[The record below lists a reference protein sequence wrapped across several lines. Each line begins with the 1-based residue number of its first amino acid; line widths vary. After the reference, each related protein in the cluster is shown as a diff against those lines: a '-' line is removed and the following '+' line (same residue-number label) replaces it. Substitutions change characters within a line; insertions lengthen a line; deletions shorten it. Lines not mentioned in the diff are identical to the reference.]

1 MSGRPAD
8 TSLTERASARGAEM
22 AGAAR
27 RSGERVAERA
37 GEAKEQA
44 TRMGRHAREEARE
57 AAHRAGSA
65 VSGLADSTID
75 TASHAYRTAAGTTSR
90 AAQRLTD
97 SAVDAGR
104 QASDVTR
111 RLMDFAKEQPLV
123 AAGFGLALGAAI
135 GALLPRTRA
144 EERTIGSM
152 GDEIRSRAEEAM
164 ERGKEQVKAAA
175 DRIGD
180 QVKEAASTGEAA
192 AAGSSERHEPMPE
205 SQDAPSIAPYQE
217 QPVSTE
223 PRERVSQVLREGE
236 PRTSV

>member
-1 MSGRPAD
+1 M
-8 TSLTERASARGAEM
+8 E
-22 AGAAR
+22 
-27 RSGERVAERA
+27 
-37 GEAKEQA
+37 
-44 TRMGRHAREEARE
+44 
-57 AAHRAGSA
+57 
-65 VSGLADSTID
+65 
-75 TASHAYRTAAGTTSR
+75 
-90 AAQRLTD
+90 
-97 SAVDAGR
+97 
-104 QASDVTR
+104 
-111 RLMDFAKEQPLV
+111 FAKEQPLV

-192 AAGSSERHEPMPE
+192 AGSSERREPMPE